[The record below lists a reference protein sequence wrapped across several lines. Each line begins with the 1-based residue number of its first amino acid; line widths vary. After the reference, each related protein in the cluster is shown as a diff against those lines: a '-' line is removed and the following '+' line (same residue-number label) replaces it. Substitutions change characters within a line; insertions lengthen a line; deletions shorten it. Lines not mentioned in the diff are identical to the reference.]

1 VCGASVGG
9 VIILGSS
16 IARRAAAVFLPQN
29 QTARTVESRRRLANS
44 LLAPRS
50 LDCVETRKRW
60 RDAPRPQADTSAP
73 PGRAKETV
81 GVRGMFG
88 SMRRSGL
95 LAACRAARGTLAGAR
110 APVAE
115 AHARALARA
124 SSSSRAGA
132 RASAAPIWT
141 ARPFSSAADHAPPPA
156 EIFGVVKVGA
166 QQFKVVPDDL
176 IVVEK
181 LGEAKVNDPVVLSEV
196 MMLGTAERTVI
207 GRPSVPGAAVH
218 AVVEEHFR
226 EAKKLAFKKKRRKGY
241 QRLKGHRQVRRVSR
255 RRKRAPPSPEKSRAV
270 IFSPSSSRRAS
281 SRVSSTD
288 RLTSLF
294 LLTRIKRRNSRL

>member
-1 VCGASVGG
+1 MSAGCSGRCVGPG
-9 VIILGSS
+9 CSPRV
-16 IARRAAAVFLPQN
+16 ARRGEPWRAL
-29 QTARTVESRRRLANS
+29 AR
-44 LLAPRS
+44 
-50 LDCVETRKRW
+50 
-60 RDAPRPQADTSAP
+60 
-73 PGRAKETV
+73 
-81 GVRGMFG
+81 
-88 SMRRSGL
+88 
-95 LAACRAARGTLAGAR
+95 
-110 APVAE
+110 PVAE
-115 AHARALARA
+115 AHARSLARF

-141 ARPFSSAADHAPPPA
+141 ARPFSSAADHAKPPA

-181 LGEAKVNDPVVLSEV
+181 LGELKVNDPVVLSEV

-241 QRLKGHRQVRRVSR
+241 QRAQGTQTGASSDAVASANLNLSISPRV
-255 RRKRAPPSPEKSRAV
+255 E
-270 IFSPSSSRRAS
+270 RRAS
-281 SRVSSTD
+281 SESVSSTD
-288 RLTSLF
+288 RLTSLS
-294 LLTRIKRRNSRL
+294 LLTRFLSRAGTHVSEDIADRRDGRPELMTRGEA

>member
-1 VCGASVGG
+1 
-9 VIILGSS
+9 
-16 IARRAAAVFLPQN
+16 
-29 QTARTVESRRRLANS
+29 
-44 LLAPRS
+44 
-50 LDCVETRKRW
+50 
-60 RDAPRPQADTSAP
+60 
-73 PGRAKETV
+73 
-81 GVRGMFG
+81 
-88 SMRRSGL
+88 MRRSGL

-141 ARPFSSAADHAPPPA
+141 ARPFSSAADHAKPPA

-241 QRLKGHRQVRRVSR
+241 QRLKGHRQVRRASPS
-255 RRKRAPPSPEKSRAV
+255 RAPPCLPKKAAAV

-288 RLTSLF
+288 RLTSLS
-294 LLTRIKRRNSRL
+294 LLLASNAGTHVSEDITDRRHGRPERMTRGEA

>member
-1 VCGASVGG
+1 
-9 VIILGSS
+9 
-16 IARRAAAVFLPQN
+16 
-29 QTARTVESRRRLANS
+29 
-44 LLAPRS
+44 
-50 LDCVETRKRW
+50 
-60 RDAPRPQADTSAP
+60 
-73 PGRAKETV
+73 
-81 GVRGMFG
+81 
-88 SMRRSGL
+88 MRRSGL

-141 ARPFSSAADHAPPPA
+141 ARPFSSAVEHAKPPA

>member
-1 VCGASVGG
+1 
-9 VIILGSS
+9 
-16 IARRAAAVFLPQN
+16 
-29 QTARTVESRRRLANS
+29 
-44 LLAPRS
+44 
-50 LDCVETRKRW
+50 
-60 RDAPRPQADTSAP
+60 
-73 PGRAKETV
+73 
-81 GVRGMFG
+81 
-88 SMRRSGL
+88 MRRSGL

-141 ARPFSSAADHAPPPA
+141 ARPFSSAADHAKPPA

-241 QRLKGHRQVRRVSR
+241 QRLKGHRQVRRVER
-255 RRKRAPPSPEKSRAV
+255 RRKRAPPCRDEKSRAV

>member
-1 VCGASVGG
+1 
-9 VIILGSS
+9 
-16 IARRAAAVFLPQN
+16 
-29 QTARTVESRRRLANS
+29 
-44 LLAPRS
+44 
-50 LDCVETRKRW
+50 
-60 RDAPRPQADTSAP
+60 
-73 PGRAKETV
+73 
-81 GVRGMFG
+81 M
-88 SMRRSGL
+88 
-95 LAACRAARGTLAGAR
+95 LAACRAARVTLAGAR

-115 AHARALARA
+115 AHTRALAARV

-141 ARPFSSAADHAPPPA
+141 ARPFSSAAEHAKPPA

-166 QQFKVVPDDL
+166 QLFKVVPDDL

-196 MMLGTAERTVI
+196 MMVGTAERTII

-241 QRLKGHRQVRRVSR
+241 QRLKGHRQVRG
-255 RRKRAPPSPEKSRAV
+255 
-270 IFSPSSSRRAS
+270 AS
-281 SRVSSTD
+281 SPRVRACGDARMANDEALGNLSKPLRATA
-288 RLTSLF
+288 RLTAFSLS
-294 LLTRIKRRNSRL
+294 TRAARRNSPL

>member
-1 VCGASVGG
+1 M
-9 VIILGSS
+9 
-16 IARRAAAVFLPQN
+16 
-29 QTARTVESRRRLANS
+29 
-44 LLAPRS
+44 
-50 LDCVETRKRW
+50 
-60 RDAPRPQADTSAP
+60 
-73 PGRAKETV
+73 
-81 GVRGMFG
+81 RGMFG

-95 LAACRAARGTLAGAR
+95 LAACRAACGTLAGAR

-115 AHARALARA
+115 AHTRALAA
-124 SSSSRAGA
+124 LTSSLRAGA
-132 RASAAPIWT
+132 RASTAPIWT
-141 ARPFSSAADHAPPPA
+141 ARPFSSSADHADHAKPPA

-196 MMLGTAERTVI
+196 MMLGTAERTII

-241 QRLKGHRQVRRVSR
+241 QRLKGHRQVRGASAPEDEKRKTKT
-255 RRKRAPPSPEKSRAV
+255 KRA
-270 IFSPSSSRRAS
+270 SRRAIFFP
-281 SRVSSTD
+281 VPFAPSTV
-288 RLTSLF
+288 RLTSLTSP
-294 LLTRIKRRNSRL
+294 TRVTRRNSRR

>member
-1 VCGASVGG
+1 
-9 VIILGSS
+9 
-16 IARRAAAVFLPQN
+16 
-29 QTARTVESRRRLANS
+29 
-44 LLAPRS
+44 
-50 LDCVETRKRW
+50 
-60 RDAPRPQADTSAP
+60 
-73 PGRAKETV
+73 
-81 GVRGMFG
+81 
-88 SMRRSGL
+88 MRRSGL

-141 ARPFSSAADHAPPPA
+141 ARPFSSAADHAKPPA

-255 RRKRAPPSPEKSRAV
+255 RRKRAPKVFPERTRAV
-270 IFSPSSSRRAS
+270 IFSPRVGDALRLAFRRP
-281 SRVSSTD
+281 TD
-288 RLTSLF
+288 SPLSF
-294 LLTRIKRRNSRL
+294 F

>member
-1 VCGASVGG
+1 
-9 VIILGSS
+9 
-16 IARRAAAVFLPQN
+16 
-29 QTARTVESRRRLANS
+29 
-44 LLAPRS
+44 
-50 LDCVETRKRW
+50 
-60 RDAPRPQADTSAP
+60 
-73 PGRAKETV
+73 
-81 GVRGMFG
+81 M
-88 SMRRSGL
+88 
-95 LAACRAARGTLAGAR
+95 LAACRAARVTLAGAR

-115 AHARALARA
+115 AHTRALAARA

-141 ARPFSSAADHAPPPA
+141 ARPFSSAAEHAKPPA

-196 MMLGTAERTVI
+196 MMVGTAERTII

-241 QRLKGHRQVRRVSR
+241 QRLKGHRQVRGASPRDSQR
-255 RRKRAPPSPEKSRAV
+255 GAPE
-270 IFSPSSSRRAS
+270 
-281 SRVSSTD
+281 
-288 RLTSLF
+288 
-294 LLTRIKRRNSRL
+294 

>member
-1 VCGASVGG
+1 
-9 VIILGSS
+9 
-16 IARRAAAVFLPQN
+16 
-29 QTARTVESRRRLANS
+29 
-44 LLAPRS
+44 
-50 LDCVETRKRW
+50 
-60 RDAPRPQADTSAP
+60 
-73 PGRAKETV
+73 
-81 GVRGMFG
+81 M
-88 SMRRSGL
+88 
-95 LAACRAARGTLAGAR
+95 
-110 APVAE
+110 
-115 AHARALARA
+115 
-124 SSSSRAGA
+124 
-132 RASAAPIWT
+132 
-141 ARPFSSAADHAPPPA
+141 
-156 EIFGVVKVGA
+156 VKVGA

-241 QRLKGHRQVRRVSR
+241 QRLKGHRQVRRVER
-255 RRKRAPPSPEKSRAV
+255 RRKRAPPRRDERTRAV
-270 IFSPSSSRRAS
+270 ILSPSSS

-294 LLTRIKRRNSRL
+294 LLTRIARRNSRL

>member
-1 VCGASVGG
+1 
-9 VIILGSS
+9 
-16 IARRAAAVFLPQN
+16 
-29 QTARTVESRRRLANS
+29 
-44 LLAPRS
+44 
-50 LDCVETRKRW
+50 
-60 RDAPRPQADTSAP
+60 
-73 PGRAKETV
+73 
-81 GVRGMFG
+81 MFG

>member
-1 VCGASVGG
+1 
-9 VIILGSS
+9 
-16 IARRAAAVFLPQN
+16 
-29 QTARTVESRRRLANS
+29 
-44 LLAPRS
+44 
-50 LDCVETRKRW
+50 
-60 RDAPRPQADTSAP
+60 
-73 PGRAKETV
+73 
-81 GVRGMFG
+81 MFG

-241 QRLKGHRQVRRVSR
+241 QRLKGHRQVRRVER
-255 RRKRAPPSPEKSRAV
+255 RRKRAPPSPEKSRRRDLLAV
-270 IFSPSSSRRAS
+270 IFSSRFV
-281 SRVSSTD
+281 SRFVD
-288 RLTSLF
+288 RPTHLSLSF
-294 LLTRIKRRNSRL
+294 DSH

>member
-1 VCGASVGG
+1 
-9 VIILGSS
+9 
-16 IARRAAAVFLPQN
+16 
-29 QTARTVESRRRLANS
+29 
-44 LLAPRS
+44 
-50 LDCVETRKRW
+50 
-60 RDAPRPQADTSAP
+60 
-73 PGRAKETV
+73 
-81 GVRGMFG
+81 MFG

-141 ARPFSSAADHAPPPA
+141 ARPFSSAADHAKPPA

-241 QRLKGHRQVRRVSR
+241 QRLKGHRQVRRASPS
-255 RRKRAPPSPEKSRAV
+255 RAPPCLPKKAAAV
-270 IFSPSSSRRAS
+270 IFSP
-281 SRVSSTD
+281 RVSSRFVSRFVD
-288 RLTSLF
+288 RPTHLSLPFDSHRAQELTSL
-294 LLTRIKRRNSRL
+294 RISRIVGMDGQS

>member
-1 VCGASVGG
+1 M
-9 VIILGSS
+9 
-16 IARRAAAVFLPQN
+16 
-29 QTARTVESRRRLANS
+29 
-44 LLAPRS
+44 
-50 LDCVETRKRW
+50 
-60 RDAPRPQADTSAP
+60 
-73 PGRAKETV
+73 
-81 GVRGMFG
+81 RGMFG

-95 LAACRAARGTLAGAR
+95 LAGCRAARGTLAGPC

-115 AHARALARA
+115 AHTRALAA
-124 SSSSRAGA
+124 LTSSLRAGA
-132 RASAAPIWT
+132 RASTAPIWT
-141 ARPFSSAADHAPPPA
+141 ARPFSSSADHADHAKPPA

-241 QRLKGHRQVRRVSR
+241 QRLKGHRQVRRGASAPVKRSTRLRRRFSFPFRFPSR
-255 RRKRAPPSPEKSRAV
+255 RHVDRPTHLSQRFDP
-270 IFSPSSSRRAS
+270 RR
-281 SRVSSTD
+281 TQQ
-288 RLTSLF
+288 LTSL
-294 LLTRIKRRNSRL
+294 RITQIVGIDDQS

>member
-1 VCGASVGG
+1 
-9 VIILGSS
+9 
-16 IARRAAAVFLPQN
+16 
-29 QTARTVESRRRLANS
+29 
-44 LLAPRS
+44 
-50 LDCVETRKRW
+50 
-60 RDAPRPQADTSAP
+60 
-73 PGRAKETV
+73 
-81 GVRGMFG
+81 
-88 SMRRSGL
+88 MRRSGL

-255 RRKRAPPSPEKSRAV
+255 RRKRAPTCRNEKSRAV
-270 IFSPSSSRRAS
+270 IFSPRVSFCRAS

-288 RLTSLF
+288 RLTSLS

>member
-1 VCGASVGG
+1 
-9 VIILGSS
+9 
-16 IARRAAAVFLPQN
+16 
-29 QTARTVESRRRLANS
+29 
-44 LLAPRS
+44 
-50 LDCVETRKRW
+50 
-60 RDAPRPQADTSAP
+60 
-73 PGRAKETV
+73 
-81 GVRGMFG
+81 MFG

-196 MMLGTAERTVI
+196 MMVGTAERTII

-241 QRLKGHRQVRRVSR
+241 QRLKGHRQVRGASSPRVRVR
-255 RRKRAPPSPEKSRAV
+255 RRSNDEE
-270 IFSPSSSRRAS
+270 
-281 SRVSSTD
+281 
-288 RLTSLF
+288 
-294 LLTRIKRRNSRL
+294 

>member
-1 VCGASVGG
+1 
-9 VIILGSS
+9 
-16 IARRAAAVFLPQN
+16 
-29 QTARTVESRRRLANS
+29 
-44 LLAPRS
+44 
-50 LDCVETRKRW
+50 
-60 RDAPRPQADTSAP
+60 
-73 PGRAKETV
+73 
-81 GVRGMFG
+81 MFG

-241 QRLKGHRQVRRVSR
+241 QRLKGHRQVRRVER
-255 RRKRAPPSPEKSRAV
+255 RRKRAPPCRDEKKPRRDLLAV
-270 IFSPSSSRRAS
+270 IFSSRFV
-281 SRVSSTD
+281 SRFVD
-288 RLTSLF
+288 RPTHLSF
-294 LLTRIKRRNSRL
+294 F

>member
-1 VCGASVGG
+1 
-9 VIILGSS
+9 
-16 IARRAAAVFLPQN
+16 
-29 QTARTVESRRRLANS
+29 
-44 LLAPRS
+44 
-50 LDCVETRKRW
+50 
-60 RDAPRPQADTSAP
+60 
-73 PGRAKETV
+73 
-81 GVRGMFG
+81 
-88 SMRRSGL
+88 MRRSGL

-115 AHARALARA
+115 AHARALARF

-141 ARPFSSAADHAPPPA
+141 ARPFSSAADHAKPPA

-181 LGEAKVNDPVVLSEV
+181 LGELKVNDPVVLSEV

-241 QRLKGHRQVRRVSR
+241 QRLKGHRQARRATPS
-255 RRKRAPPSPEKSRAV
+255 RAPIS
-270 IFSPSSSRRAS
+270 IFQSRRAS
-281 SRVSSTD
+281 
-288 RLTSLF
+288 L
-294 LLTRIKRRNSRL
+294 

>member
-1 VCGASVGG
+1 MR
-9 VIILGSS
+9 LS
-16 IARRAAAVFLPQN
+16 I
-29 QTARTVESRRRLANS
+29 SRRRLANS
-44 LLAPRS
+44 LLAA
-50 LDCVETRKRW
+50 LDSVARRNPIAMDVTRP
-60 RDAPRPQADTSAP
+60 AHEADTSAP
-73 PGRAKETV
+73 PGRARETF
-81 GVRGMFG
+81 GVLGMFG
-88 SMRRSGL
+88 SIRRSGM
-95 LAACRAARGTLAGAR
+95 LAACRAARVTLAGAR

-115 AHARALARA
+115 AHTRALAARA

-141 ARPFSSAADHAPPPA
+141 ARPFSSAAEHAKPPA

-196 MMLGTAERTVI
+196 MMVGTAERTII

-241 QRLKGHRQVRRVSR
+241 QRLKGHRQVRG
-255 RRKRAPPSPEKSRAV
+255 ASPR
-270 IFSPSSSRRAS
+270 
-281 SRVSSTD
+281 D
-288 RLTSLF
+288 
-294 LLTRIKRRNSRL
+294 